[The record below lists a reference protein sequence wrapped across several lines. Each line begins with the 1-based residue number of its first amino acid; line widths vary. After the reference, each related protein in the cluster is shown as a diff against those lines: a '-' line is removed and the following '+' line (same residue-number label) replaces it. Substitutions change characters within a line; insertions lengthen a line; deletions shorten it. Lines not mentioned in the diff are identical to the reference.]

1 MKKDCEA
8 MKKKAVHL
16 KSCLGGMSLILI
28 LVTLLTS
35 PLMPVMMELKA
46 TLLRGFTSFE
56 AQEDDSG
63 FLGIPMICNFVAF
76 QYMLSAG
83 YQFTHKPSSKWDKIC
98 LVHSSQSTGGGLE
111 PPQHFDGVDH
121 AHVRVGEVVEAAKG
135 EG

>member
-16 KSCLGGMSLILI
+16 KSFMGGMSLTRI
-28 LVTLLTS
+28 LVTWATS

-46 TLLRGFTSFE
+46 ALLRGLMNLGVQE
-56 AQEDDSG
+56 AFSG
-63 FLGIPMICNFVAF
+63 FFGIPIICNFVAF

-98 LVHSSQSTGGGLE
+98 SNVHSLLAKAYSFQSILMALTT
-111 PPQHFDGVDH
+111 PTSV
-121 AHVRVGEVVEAAKG
+121 
-135 EG
+135 